1 MTICSQVG
9 RLNLYLLHLTVRRGV
24 ARVWVWGRDW
34 DWVCLPAW
42 CVAAADALRHSQ
54 SLSLLYMVPHPQLSN
69 PQLQLQSKQPPAV
82 ASELERTVVWPRV
95 ADKLLKHAADEFK

>member
-24 ARVWVWGRDW
+24 ARVWVCMPG
-34 DWVCLPAW
+34 AW
-42 CVAAADALRHSQ
+42 LLLMPYVTVSRFLAWYSPHTAHTGTPPVALQ
-54 SLSLLYMVPHPQLSN
+54 PLLQF
-69 PQLQLQSKQPPAV
+69 QSKQPPAV